1 MPIVW
6 SVIVPQC
13 GPTKTNKQH
22 RVSTASWQFHQKET
36 QEKDRK
42 WWHRSLLLAI
52 YTSLML
58 LLTRR
63 SDYIEHILTT
73 MAVWCRETPCTLLGD
88 ILITN
93 GSWGFGIRAIKAY
106 RMPPWQ
112 ATRTSNGNQTSE
124 LALVSGLDDSRL
136 HRSRTIQTQQQYER
150 HHKGANSSDISHALL
165 GLG

>member
-1 MPIVW
+1 MFDRCPLCDQLLCP
-6 SVIVPQC
+6 SVAQL
-13 GPTKTNKQH
+13 KQTSSIGCPLH
-22 RVSTASWQFHQKET
+22 RGSFIRKKHKRRH
-36 QEKDRK
+36 RK

-63 SDYIEHILTT
+63 SDYIDHILTT

-150 HHKGANSSDISHALL
+150 HHKGD
-165 GLG
+165 